1 MSPAQDDRGVNRRL
15 NLPKFSPPLISLL
28 AASSHS
34 PTCARCEPQFN
45 HCCRAWALGAAGTPL
60 ERLRGGFL
68 GSQRAPTEPCPSAGA
83 CCSLIL
89 PQPCAFGSVCL
100 LQHSPRV
107 PRSFQGW
114 LPGAGEGAPLPLG
127 SALQGARAAPSPF
140 SGGKLLLSLTSS
152 SLGSFSLI
160 GKGKGTP
167 ARSVIE
173 P

>member
-68 GSQRAPTEPCPSAGA
+68 GSQRAPMEPCPSAGA

-89 PQPCAFGSVCL
+89 PPAVCL
-100 LQHSPRV
+100 RLRLSSPAL
-107 PRSFQGW
+107 PTGPPF
-114 LPGAGEGAPLPLG
+114 LPGVASRSWGGGSSPLG
-127 SALQGARAAPSPF
+127 ERSARG
-140 SGGKLLLSLTSS
+140 SS
-152 SLGSFSLI
+152 GSFPVFW
-160 GKGKGTP
+160 GKT
-167 ARSVIE
+167 ASVPHFQLLGVIFFDWQRE
-173 P
+173 GDPGALSN